1 VGKRFSGC
9 LIILNVLGLACGEL
23 LVNYILT
30 FQILLVNYILTFQIL
45 LVNYILTFQ
54 ISIPISYW
62 EPE

>member
-9 LIILNVLGLACGEL
+9 LIILNILGLACGE
-23 LVNYILT
+23 
-30 FQILLVNYILTFQIL
+30 LLVNYILTFQIL